1 MKPTKP
7 AISFE
12 TDFVIG
18 QTIIALH
25 HSGNEVRHVTIR
37 RISVEF
43 EEGRTSM
50 TITGDNYKYC
60 QDTWYFFS
68 CLDVELAKKR
78 MVEIQFANIKNKG

>member
-25 HSGNEVRHVTIR
+25 HSGNEVRHVTIK

-43 EEGRTSM
+43 DAGETSM
-50 TITGDNYKYC
+50 TIVGDRFKYS
-60 QDTWYFFS
+60 QDSWHFFS
-68 CLDVELAKKR
+68 CLDVELAKKK
-78 MVEIQFANIKNKG
+78 MAEVQFENIENKG